1 MVHFLKAE
9 DFSQVGEVQAHVAGK
24 GVNAMAASPDGT
36 KIATG
41 DTTRKIC
48 TWDTT
53 SKEKIKM
60 YADQTDKIYSLA
72 FSPVSNELCSIS
84 QDRSLLVINLDDHKL
99 KKIPIC
105 HQTAKPD
112 KVTVSGTG
120 RIFTTGDDCAIRV
133 WQKVWDMTA

>member
-1 MVHFLKAE
+1 MIRFLKAE

-36 KIATG
+36 KIASG

-48 TWDTT
+48 TFDTT

-105 HQTAKPD
+105 H
-112 KVTVSGTG
+112 
-120 RIFTTGDDCAIRV
+120 
-133 WQKVWDMTA
+133 